1 MATIVTFIDD
11 CTVKVVTKR
20 EEELLG
26 HLAVAPARTDEAK
39 QSVIDVVTHAFES
52 SNNLAEASN
61 YLTFAVNRLTFG
73 MLFEYTVT
81 PSEALRRRIG
91 KRLRELREAKGMSV
105 REFAFLI
112 KMDPSNYSRIELG
125 KHSPS
130 VDTLNKIAFYLDAE
144 ILIMPRVDMEPR
156 DNNHRVYSYE

>member
-1 MATIVTFIDD
+1 M
-11 CTVKVVTKR
+11 
-20 EEELLG
+20 
-26 HLAVAPARTDEAK
+26 AVAPARTDDEK
-39 QSVIDVVTHAFES
+39 QSVIDVVTHAFEA

>member
-1 MATIVTFIDD
+1 METTVEFIDD
-11 CTVKVVTKR
+11 NTIKVITKR

-26 HLAVAPARTDEAK
+26 HLTIAPAVTDKQK
-39 QSVIDVVTHAFES
+39 QSVIKEVQHAFEH

-61 YLTFAVNRLTFG
+61 YIMLSCNVLTMGV
-73 MLFEYTVT
+73 MFEYTIT

-91 KRLRELREAKGMSV
+91 ARLRELREAKGFSV
-105 REFAFLI
+105 RELAFLM

-144 ILIMPRVDMEPR
+144 IQIVPRQDIDPR

>member
-1 MATIVTFIDD
+1 MATQVKFIDD
-11 CTVKVVTKR
+11 VTVKVVTKR

-26 HLAVAPARTDEAK
+26 HLAIAPARTSEEK
-39 QSVIDVVTHAFES
+39 QAVIEIVEHAFDH

-61 YLTFAVNRLTFG
+61 FVSLSVNRLTMG
-73 MLFEYTVT
+73 MMFEYTIT

-91 KRLRELREAKGMSV
+91 SRLRELREAKGMSV
-105 REFAFLI
+105 REFAFLV

-144 ILIMPRVDMEPR
+144 ILIMPREDMEPR
-156 DNNHRVYSYE
+156 DKNHRIYSFQ